1 MRRRDFVIGNSAL
14 LTACSN
20 DDIAAPRPIIKPR
33 PKPKPRPRP
42 NIEPTPQPKP
52 PADATPTLAD
62 ALGGPGQADRPLIK
76 AVQSCIESGQLC
88 QARCLVRLG
97 EGEKAMA
104 ACTQTVTEMIALSQA
119 LAGIA
124 AASAPSLRALA
135 GISRDV
141 CQRCQRAC
149 LVHAKDEPSCRECA
163 TACGAALR
171 EFDRLLG

>member
-1 MRRRDFVIGNSAL
+1 M
-14 LTACSN
+14 
-20 DDIAAPRPIIKPR
+20 
-33 PKPKPRPRP
+33 
-42 NIEPTPQPKP
+42 P
-52 PADATPTLAD
+52 PWAWGSQTLAD
-62 ALGGPGQADRPLIK
+62 SPGGDPWRADRALLR

-104 ACTQTVTEMIALSQA
+104 ACTRTVTEMIALSQA

-124 AASAPSLRALA
+124 AGSPPSLRALA

-149 LVHAKDEPSCRECA
+149 LVYAEEEPSCRECA
-163 TACGAALR
+163 ASCGAALR